1 MGKRAFVRFT
11 VIAMLAVGV
20 AATPGVASDYPSKPV
35 RVIVPYPAGSGTDIV
50 GRLIAQKLSERLGQ
64 PFFVDNKP
72 GAAGTIGTGQV
83 AKADPDGYTLLVAD
97 VGPLAIAPTFF
108 GKIPYDPTK
117 ELAPIGQIANLPFI
131 LVVHPSLPVHTVPE
145 LIALAKSKPGKINYA
160 TPGNGTAAHLAT
172 EFFKQVAGVDM
183 VQVPYRGSAPA
194 LTDLIAGVT
203 SLMFVNV
210 LSVQSFLEAGQLR
223 ALAIGG
229 SRRSP
234 AVPNVPTVAEY
245 NMNFSA
251 GVWFGLLAPA
261 GTPPSIIKKLNSE
274 LNAVLAMDDVTKPL
288 AQQGTEVVS
297 GTPEEFSALIRSEIG
312 KWANVIHTAGIRAQ

>member
-1 MGKRAFVRFT
+1 MGKRAFVWFA

>member
-1 MGKRAFVRFT
+1 MGKRAFVRFA